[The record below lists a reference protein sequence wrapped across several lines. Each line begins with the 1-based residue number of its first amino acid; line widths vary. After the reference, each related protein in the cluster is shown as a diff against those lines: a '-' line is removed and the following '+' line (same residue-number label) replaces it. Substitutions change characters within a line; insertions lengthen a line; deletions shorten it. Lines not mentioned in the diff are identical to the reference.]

1 MNKMQEAA
9 AKRLED
15 IKQTWRNNSDDSA
28 VLEAVINTGRSGA
41 GYTDDLIGK
50 LAKLF
55 DKHGKLS
62 FSQMQ
67 AIRSRLAA
75 QSQATSEQPASESQD
90 TSEQPVKVKRKYTR
104 RVSL

>member
-9 AKRLED
+9 AKRLES
-15 IKQTWRNNSDDSA
+15 IKQTWRSNNDDSA
-28 VLEAVINTGRSGA
+28 VLEAIINTGRSGS
-41 GYTDDLIGK
+41 GYTDDLLGK

-55 DKHGKLS
+55 DNNGKLS

-67 AIRSRLAA
+67 AIRNRLSA
-75 QSQATSEQPASESQD
+75 QSQVACEQPATESQD
-90 TSEQPVKVKRKYTR
+90 TDEQPVKVKRKYTK